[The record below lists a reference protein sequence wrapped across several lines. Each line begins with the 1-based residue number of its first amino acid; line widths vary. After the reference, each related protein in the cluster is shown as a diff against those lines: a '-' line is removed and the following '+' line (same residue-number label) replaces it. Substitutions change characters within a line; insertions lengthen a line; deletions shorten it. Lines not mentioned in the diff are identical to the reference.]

1 MEAGKGMAAEA
12 VLPVLG
18 TTETMARGAW
28 HTDTQTHQQPDTH
41 TLIHPDTPA
50 TRHSDT
56 QTLRHNNNS
65 LIP

>member
-18 TTETMARGAW
+18 NNGQGGLA
-28 HTDTQTHQQPDTH
+28 HTQTHQQPDTH

-56 QTLRHNNNS
+56 QTLRHTNYS